1 MYVRYMLTEV
11 ELPFSIWWYVEAVL
25 TFSDSCQNHLAQ
37 GVRFNAQ
44 KVPAGSYY
52 STPVWLFRC
61 KCAMCKARF
70 EIRTD
75 PKVRP

>member
-1 MYVRYMLTEV
+1 MAVRLMRTEV

-61 KCAMCKARF
+61 KCTMCKAPF

-75 PKVRP
+75 PKVSV